1 MSDRPILAALAKRLG
16 ILPEY
21 VSHDGRE
28 RRITTDATRVALLA
42 AMGMDASS
50 EASATA
56 AMDVLESAES
66 GQLVD
71 PVQVTQTLG
80 SEPLTVPIRI
90 VTEGPASVDWFLE
103 LHTEQGEVHCAKGR
117 MMLDSGARTAAM
129 PVPTNP
135 AAGYHRVR
143 ITVRANGRERTG
155 QQSLIVTPRTCLTST
170 EKLGDRRLYGIWA
183 NLYSVRSAKTWGIGD
198 LDSLNDLI
206 AWASKSGAAFVG
218 VNPLHATRN
227 CGPDI
232 SPYRPR
238 SRLYRNTAYLDISGF
253 RELRDSPGAS
263 RRIGSGGLMAE
274 LERMRSSSHVDYQR
288 VNRIK
293 QDIFEPLHNEFV
305 QNDRDRDTVGGRA
318 YAEYLRQE
326 GSALT
331 DFATF
336 LVLDEHF
343 RSARGVANW
352 RDWPRECRDPRS
364 AEVERFRRDHG
375 KEIDFQRFLQF
386 ELDRQLA
393 VAAERARSGGMSIGL
408 YQDLAIGTAPDGS
421 DPWAFP
427 GLFVEGV
434 SVGAPPDDLGPDGQ
448 NWGLPPINPLRL
460 RASGYEYWIRL
471 LRSAFAHTGALRIDH
486 VMGLLR
492 QFWIPAGCSGSA
504 GAYVGFPADDLF
516 GILALESRRQNA
528 LVIGEDLGT
537 VPPGF
542 AEMLERWGVLS
553 TQVLYFARGHHG
565 EFLPPGQYSKRAMV
579 TVNTHD
585 LPPLGGYWDG
595 RDLALRRDVGQ
606 LTGDEQLAAARTR
619 RSQERDALSRAL
631 HREGLLGE
639 GEAVSHADRCAA
651 VHAFIARSPAPLMA
665 VSLDDLGGESE
676 PVNLPGVD
684 PTYYPSWSRRMSMP
698 LEDIFRS
705 PTATRTLSAV
715 RSERDG
721 PPTGPM

>member
-1 MSDRPILAALAKRLG
+1 MSDRPILTALAEQVG

-21 VSHDGRE
+21 VSYDGRE

-42 AMGMDASS
+42 AMGMDGST
-50 EASATA
+50 EASAATA
-56 AMDVLESAES
+56 SDGLDRSEHE
-66 GQLVD
+66 QLLD
-71 PVQVTQTLG
+71 PVQVSQAIG
-80 SEPLTVPIRI
+80 SQPLTVPIR
-90 VTEGPASVDWFLE
+90 VATEGPASVDWLVE
-103 LHTEQGEVHCAKGR
+103 LHTEQGEVHCAEGR
-117 MMLDSGARTAAM
+117 MTVDGGARTTAM

-155 QQSLIVTPRTCLTST
+155 QQSLIVTPRACLTST

-183 NLYSVRSAKTWGIGD
+183 NLYSVRSAKTSGIGD
-198 LDSLNDLI
+198 LGSLNDLI
-206 AWASKSGAAFVG
+206 AWASEIGAAFVG

-232 SPYRPR
+232 SPYRPL
-238 SRLYRNTAYLDISGF
+238 SRLYRNTAYLDISGV
-253 RELRDSPGAS
+253 RELMDSPGAFP
-263 RRIGSGGLMAE
+263 RPGSGE
-274 LERMRSSSHVDYQR
+274 SVTEFERLRSSSHVDYQR

-293 QDIFEPLHNEFV
+293 QDIFEPSHNEFV
-305 QNDRDRDTVGGRA
+305 QNDRDRATGRGRA

-326 GSALT
+326 GGALT

-343 RSARGVANW
+343 RSTRGVANW
-352 RDWPRECRDPRS
+352 HDWPGEFRDPRS
-364 AEVERFRRDHG
+364 AEVERFRRDHE
-375 KEIDFQRFLQF
+375 KEVDFHRFLQF
-386 ELDRQLA
+386 ESDRQLA
-393 VAAERARSGGMSIGL
+393 VAAEWARSGGMSIGL

-427 GLFVEGV
+427 GLFVEGA
-434 SVGAPPDDLGPDGQ
+434 SIGAPPDDLGPDGQ

-460 RASGYEYWIRL
+460 RASAYEYWIRL
-471 LRSAFAHTGALRIDH
+471 LRSAFAHSGALRIDH

-553 TQVLYFARGHHG
+553 TQVLYFARDHCG
-565 EFLPPGQYSKRAMV
+565 EFLPPGHYSKRAMV

-585 LPPLGGYWDG
+585 LPPLAGYWEG

-606 LTGDEQLAAARTR
+606 LSSDEQLAAARTR
-619 RSQERDALSRAL
+619 RLQERGALSRAL
-631 HREGLLGE
+631 RREGILGE

-651 VHAFIARSPAPLMA
+651 VHAFIARTPAPLVA
-665 VSLDDLGGESE
+665 VSLDDLAGETE

-684 PTYYPSWSRRMSMP
+684 PTRYPSWSRRMSMP
-698 LEDIFRS
+698 LEEIFRS

-715 RSERDG
+715 RAERDG
-721 PPTGPM
+721 PQIGAM

>member
-1 MSDRPILAALAKRLG
+1 MSDRPILAALAERVG

-28 RRITTDATRVALLA
+28 RRITPDATRVALLA
-42 AMGMDASS
+42 AMEMDAST
-50 EASATA
+50 EASAA
-56 AMDVLESAES
+56 AALDVLESAER
-66 GQLVD
+66 GQLTD
-71 PVQVTQTLG
+71 PVQVTQTIG
-80 SEPLTVPIRI
+80 GEPLTVPIRV

-103 LHTEQGEVHCAKGR
+103 LHTEQGEVHRAEGG
-117 MMLDSGARTAAM
+117 MMLDGGTRTTAM
-129 PVPTNP
+129 PVPTHP
-135 AAGYHRVR
+135 APGYHRVR

-170 EKLGDRRLYGIWA
+170 EKLDDRRLYGIWA
-183 NLYSVRSAKTWGIGD
+183 NLYSARSAKTWGIGD
-198 LDSLNDLI
+198 LDHLNDLI
-206 AWASKSGAAFVG
+206 AWASEIGAAFVG

-232 SPYRPR
+232 SPYRPL
-238 SRLYRNTAYLDISGF
+238 SRLYRNTTYLDISDFQEFIDYPGGF
-253 RELRDSPGAS
+253 
-263 RRIGSGGLMAE
+263 RRIGSGESVAE
-274 LERMRSSSHVDYQR
+274 FERLRSSSHVDYQR

-293 QDIFEPLHNEFV
+293 QEIFEPFHDEFV
-305 QNDRDRDTVGGRA
+305 QNDRDRDTGRGRA

-343 RSARGVANW
+343 RLTRGAANW
-352 RDWPRECRDPRS
+352 HDWPGEFRDPRS
-364 AEVERFRRDHG
+364 SEVERFRRDHE
-375 KEIDFQRFLQF
+375 KEIDFHRFLQF

-427 GLFVEGV
+427 GLFVAGA
-434 SVGAPPDDLGPDGQ
+434 SIGAPPDDLGPDGQ

-471 LRSAFAHTGALRIDH
+471 LRSAFAHAGALRIDH

-553 TQVLYFARGHHG
+553 TQVLYFERDHQG
-565 EFLPPGQYSKRAMV
+565 EFLPPGHYSKRAMV

-585 LPPLGGYWDG
+585 LPPLAGWWEGH
-595 RDLALRRDVGQ
+595 DLALRRDINQ
-606 LTGDEQLAAARTR
+606 LSNDEQLAAAQAH
-619 RSQERDALSRAL
+619 RSHERDALSRAL
-631 HREGLLGE
+631 RREGLLGE

-651 VHAFIARSPAPLMA
+651 VHAFIARTPAPLVA
-665 VSLDDLGGESE
+665 VSLDDLAGETE
-676 PVNLPGVD
+676 PVNLPGID
-684 PTYYPSWSRRMSMP
+684 PTRYPSWSRRMSMP

-721 PPTGPM
+721 PQTGPM